1 MSEAAIESTTPEAPE
16 GAQGQQNTDQ
26 AETPP
31 WGDDFD
37 PARAWKTIQ
46 HLRERE
52 KELSKVEAL
61 TPEHKQQI
69 EEYNRLV
76 EASKS
81 DLERAQEERN
91 RWQTEA
97 DRWRKTSVTS
107 RIEAL
112 AAPDFA
118 YPADAVAKLDPDSYI
133 DAGGTIDEVAIKR
146 DLDALLAERP
156 IWRRQAETP
165 EKKTRVPGPNAAQG
179 SGGGGTQAVDPRQE
193 FAAIIQGTRS

>member
-1 MSEAAIESTTPEAPE
+1 MSEAATESTTPEAPE

-76 EASKS
+76 EASKT
-81 DLERAQEERN
+81 DMERAQEERD
-91 RWQTEA
+91 RWQAEA
-97 DRWRKTSVTS
+97 DKWRTTSMTS

-112 AAPDFA
+112 AANDFT
-118 YPADAVAKLDPDSYI
+118 YPADAVEKLKANNYL
-133 DAGGTIDEVAIKR
+133 DAGGTIDDAAIKR
-146 DLDALLAERP
+146 DLAAILEERP
-156 IWRRQAETP
+156 NWRKQPETV
-165 EKKTRVPGPNAAQG
+165 EKKPRVPGPNSAQG
-179 SGGGGTQAVDPRQE
+179 SGGGAAAPVDPREQ
-193 FAAIIQGTRS
+193 FAALIQGR